1 MATLG
6 STNNMKKLILI
17 FAMFA
22 PVLTIA
28 DTQTHNVYIH
38 RTGIETSMYNTKQVA
53 PDFSGLESLGKRFR
67 DKRNAD
73 KEIKKEA
80 EYSKE
85 LIALTNGFDNV
96 TTENILYL
104 LEKYPDKSKELMQ
117 ILKRSK

>member
-1 MATLG
+1 
-6 STNNMKKLILI
+6 MKKLILI

-38 RTGIETSMYNTKQVA
+38 KTGIDTSMYNTKQVA

-67 DKRNAD
+67 DKRNVD

-117 ILKRSK
+117 ILKQSK